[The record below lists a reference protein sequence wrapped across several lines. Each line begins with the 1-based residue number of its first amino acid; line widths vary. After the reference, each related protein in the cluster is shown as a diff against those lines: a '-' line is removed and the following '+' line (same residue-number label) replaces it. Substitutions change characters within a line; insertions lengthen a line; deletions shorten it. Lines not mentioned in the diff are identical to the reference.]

1 MTDVGAVSTRRGAC
15 TRVRLFIV
23 SRKDANVSNQDL

>member
-1 MTDVGAVSTRRGAC
+1 MTDVGARSSQEKRLHPSG
-15 TRVRLFIV
+15 LFIV